1 MREEK
6 KSDLHER
13 FAFRNI
19 RSEEG
24 EQEAAIEQA
33 CFPPKEACTKKMML
47 KRAAKARE
55 LFLVAEDRRTGR
67 IAGFLTGI
75 ATEEE
80 SFRDEFFLNADLHD
94 HQGPNV
100 MLLSLAVLPAYRGQG
115 LAREIMRNYLKR
127 ERENGRRRVLLTC
140 VESKVKMYEKMGFQ
154 DAKIANS
161 SWGGNQWYEMSCVVN
176 PFDEESLR
184 EGKS

>member
-24 EQEAAIEQA
+24 EQAAAIEQA

-55 LFLVAEDRRTGR
+55 LFLVAHGPDS
-67 IAGFLTGI
+67 GI
-75 ATEEE
+75 
-80 SFRDEFFLNADLHD
+80 SHGNCH
-94 HQGPNV
+94 
-100 MLLSLAVLPAYRGQG
+100 
-115 LAREIMRNYLKR
+115 
-127 ERENGRRRVLLTC
+127 RRRVLPGRVLS
-140 VESKVKMYEKMGFQ
+140 ERGS
-154 DAKIANS
+154 A
-161 SWGGNQWYEMSCVVN
+161 
-176 PFDEESLR
+176 
-184 EGKS
+184 

>member
-24 EQEAAIEQA
+24 EQAAAIEQA

-47 KRAAKARE
+47 KRAAK
-55 LFLVAEDRRTGR
+55 
-67 IAGFLTGI
+67 
-75 ATEEE
+75 
-80 SFRDEFFLNADLHD
+80 
-94 HQGPNV
+94 
-100 MLLSLAVLPAYRGQG
+100 
-115 LAREIMRNYLKR
+115 AREIMRNYLKR